1 MSVTINKKRVALTLG
16 EDVVKDFEKLALEAN
31 LSKSAL
37 LTSWINE
44 KRKV

>member
-1 MSVTINKKRVALTLG
+1 MDVTIKKKRVALTLG
-16 EDVVKDFEKLALEAN
+16 EDIVKDFEKLAMEAN

-44 KRKV
+44 KRKA